1 MADETVIETQTD
13 TATSPVETT
22 TETVTTDVVAD
33 ETVLGGALPE
43 TEAKDAEVQT
53 EEPAASVV
61 PEKYELALEGL
72 EIDTELLGAAEPV
85 LKELGLSND
94 QANALLPIVKQAMD
108 KAISAQT
115 SQMTD
120 LMAAQR
126 KEWLDAFNA
135 DADIGGVNREQT
147 VHLAGKGLDAL
158 GYTEGHPFRQLLTET
173 GLGNHPDMIR
183 MARRVGELV
192 AEDGDFVRSGAGG
205 SSQTPPEKRL
215 YPND

>member
-1 MADETVIETQTD
+1 VADETVIETPTD
-13 TATSPVETT
+13 TTTSPETA
-22 TETVTTDVVAD
+22 TTDAVVE
-33 ETVLGGALPE
+33 ETVLGGALADEQAAPE
-43 TEAKDAEVQT
+43 GTETAPEV
-53 EEPAASVV
+53 AAPVV
-61 PEKYELALEGL
+61 PEKYELSLEGM
-72 EIDTELLGAAEPV
+72 EIDGELLGAAEPI
-85 LKELGLSND
+85 LKEAGLTNE

-126 KEWLDAFNA
+126 KDWLDAFKA
-135 DADIGGVNREQT
+135 DPDIGGGNLDQT

-158 GYTEGHPFRQLLTET
+158 GYTDGHPFRQLLTES

-183 MARRVGELV
+183 AFRRLGEVVG
-192 AEDGDFVRSGAGG
+192 EDGDFVRSGAGG
-205 SSQTPPEKRL
+205 SSQTPLEKRL

>member
-1 MADETVIETQTD
+1 M
-13 TATSPVETT
+13 ETT
-22 TETVTTDVVAD
+22 TPDAD
-33 ETVLGGALPE
+33 ETVLGGALAEPE
-43 TEAKDAEVQT
+43 TPATKPEAKA
-53 EEPAASVV
+53 EEPATPVV
-61 PEKYELALEGL
+61 PEKYELTLEGM
-72 EIDTELLGAAEPV
+72 EIDADLLGTAEPI
-85 LKELGLSND
+85 LKEAGLSNE

-108 KAISAQT
+108 KAITAQT
-115 SQMTD
+115 TQMTD

-135 DADIGGVNREQT
+135 DAEIGGGNREQT

-183 MARRVGELV
+183 MARRLGEMV
-192 AEDGDFVRSGAGG
+192 SEDGDFVRSGAGG
-205 SSQTPPEKRL
+205 STQTPLEKRL

>member
-1 MADETVIETQTD
+1 MADETVIETPTD
-13 TATSPVETT
+13 TTTSPETA
-22 TETVTTDVVAD
+22 TTDAVVE
-33 ETVLGGALPE
+33 ETVLGGALADEQAAPE
-43 TEAKDAEVQT
+43 GTETAPEV
-53 EEPAASVV
+53 AATVV
-61 PEKYELALEGL
+61 PEKYELSLEGM
-72 EIDTELLGAAEPV
+72 EIDGELLGAAEPI
-85 LKELGLSND
+85 LKEAGLTNE

-126 KEWLDAFNA
+126 KDWLDAFKA
-135 DADIGGVNREQT
+135 DPDIGGGNLDQT

-158 GYTEGHPFRQLLTET
+158 GYTDGHPFRQLLTES

-183 MARRVGELV
+183 AFRRLGEAVG
-192 AEDGDFVRSGAGG
+192 EDGDFVRSGAGG
-205 SSQTPPEKRL
+205 SSQTPLEKRL

>member
-1 MADETVIETQTD
+1 MADETVIETPTD
-13 TATSPVETT
+13 ITTSQ
-22 TETVTTDVVAD
+22 TETVTPDVAD
-33 ETVLGGALPE
+33 ETVLGGAVVEPQAATESAQVTPE
-43 TEAKDAEVQT
+43 V
-53 EEPAASVV
+53 AAPVV
-61 PEKYELALEGL
+61 PEKYELALEGM
-72 EIDTELLGAAEPV
+72 EIDGELLGAAEPV

-108 KAISAQT
+108 KAVSAQT
-115 SQMTD
+115 AQMTD

-135 DADIGGVNREQT
+135 DPDIGGGNREQT

-158 GYTEGHPFRQLLTET
+158 GYIEGHPFRQLLTET

-183 MARRVGELV
+183 AFRRLGETV
-192 AEDGDFVRSGAGG
+192 SEDGDFVRSGAGG
-205 SSQTPPEKRL
+205 STQTPPEKRL

>member
-1 MADETVIETQTD
+1 MADETVIET
-13 TATSPVETT
+13 P
-22 TETVTTDVVAD
+22 TVTTTSPETATTDAVVE
-33 ETVLGGALPE
+33 ETVLGGALADKQAAPE
-43 TEAKDAEVQT
+43 GAETAPEV
-53 EEPAASVV
+53 AAPVV
-61 PEKYELALEGL
+61 PEKYELSLEGM
-72 EIDTELLGAAEPV
+72 EIDGELLGAAEPI
-85 LKELGLSND
+85 LKEAGLTNE

-126 KEWLDAFNA
+126 KDWLDAFKA
-135 DADIGGVNREQT
+135 DPDIGGGNLDQT

-158 GYTEGHPFRQLLTET
+158 GYTDGHPFRQLLTES

-183 MARRVGELV
+183 AFRRLGEVVG
-192 AEDGDFVRSGAGG
+192 EDGDFVRSGAGG
-205 SSQTPPEKRL
+205 SSQTPLEKRL